1 MSLKYKKE
9 LYNNL
14 KKLKEISDLKDN
26 WNDNNAK
33 KFSPELI
40 SIVKNILENIAE
52 QPEIFP
58 TANNSIQM
66 EYELIDNSYL
76 EFEIFE
82 DKIICLEVPQR
93 NYSKYK
99 EQIIPNNIKII
110 NNIVNNF
117 IVNNFFERS
126 DING

>member
-14 KKLKEISDLKDN
+14 KKLKGISDLKDN

-117 IVNNFFERS
+117 FERS
-126 DING
+126 DIDES